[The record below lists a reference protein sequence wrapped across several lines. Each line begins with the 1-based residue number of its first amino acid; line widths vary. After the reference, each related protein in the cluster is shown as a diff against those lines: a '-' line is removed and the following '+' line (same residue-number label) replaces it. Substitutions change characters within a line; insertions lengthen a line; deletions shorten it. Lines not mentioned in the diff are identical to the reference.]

1 MRQTIYLTGFMG
13 AGKSVVG
20 KELARLLRRPFIDL
34 DLSIERAAGSSVA
47 SLFARRGEEAFRE
60 LEHKAL
66 LRAAK
71 RVGVVVALGGGTLL
85 DPRHR
90 VIVKKGY
97 LVSLSCSRA
106 SVRRARRKAFRRS
119 WDPPGDHL
127 RGGQGRVH
135 GGRHAPVGAGVRV
148 TALDQELAHAGA
160 QCAAGQQRPG
170 RAQRSE
176 PPHELGARARQGHEI
191 AFLHDHA

>member
-1 MRQTIYLTGFMG
+1 MRPTIYITGFMG

-47 SLFARRGEEAFRE
+47 SLFARRGEAAFRK
-60 LEHKAL
+60 LEREAL

-71 RVGVVVALGGGTLL
+71 RPGVIVALGGGTLL

-90 VIVKKGY
+90 AIVKKGY

-106 SVRRARRKAFRRS
+106 ELVRRLAPVRGSRPLLAGGSLSARVGKLLIERRGAYAGADWSVSTTVNSPLTAAQMIARRI
-119 WDPPGDHL
+119 P
-127 RGGQGRVH
+127 
-135 GGRHAPVGAGVRV
+135 
-148 TALDQELAHAGA
+148 
-160 QCAAGQQRPG
+160 
-170 RAQRSE
+170 
-176 PPHELGARARQGHEI
+176 
-191 AFLHDHA
+191 

>member
-1 MRQTIYLTGFMG
+1 MRPTIYLTGFMG

-47 SLFARRGEEAFRE
+47 SLFARRGEAAFRR
-60 LEHKAL
+60 LERRAL

-71 RVGVVVALGGGTLL
+71 RPGVIVALGGGTLL

-90 VIVKKGY
+90 AIVKKGF

-106 SVRRARRKAFRRS
+106 ELVRRLGPRREERPLLAGGALSARVGRLLAERRAAYAGADWSVSTTVNSPKAAAMLIARRL
-119 WDPPGDHL
+119 P
-127 RGGQGRVH
+127 
-135 GGRHAPVGAGVRV
+135 
-148 TALDQELAHAGA
+148 
-160 QCAAGQQRPG
+160 
-170 RAQRSE
+170 
-176 PPHELGARARQGHEI
+176 
-191 AFLHDHA
+191 

>member
-13 AGKSVVG
+13 VGKSVVG

-47 SLFARRGEEAFRE
+47 SLFARRGEAAFRE
-60 LEHKAL
+60 LEHTAL

-106 SVRRARRKAFRRS
+106 ELVRRLAPMRASRPLLAGGALSVRVGKLLIQRRAAYAGADCSVSTTVNSPLTAAQMIARRI
-119 WDPPGDHL
+119 P
-127 RGGQGRVH
+127 
-135 GGRHAPVGAGVRV
+135 
-148 TALDQELAHAGA
+148 
-160 QCAAGQQRPG
+160 
-170 RAQRSE
+170 
-176 PPHELGARARQGHEI
+176 
-191 AFLHDHA
+191 